1 MSESERVVEKAKHKE
16 VVEQITPSDPLLEY
30 FKNAD
35 ETLKTDF
42 ILQKEKDKA
51 DLEDFKK
58 EYQIDSLTDQID
70 QRKVQEIL
78 EFYFGG
84 KNNFFLKKIR
94 DLFPDK
100 ETMFFY

>member
-16 VVEQITPSDPLLEY
+16 LVEQITPSDPLLEY

-35 ETLKTDF
+35 KTLQTDI

-51 DLEDFKK
+51 GLEDFKK
-58 EYQIDSLTDQID
+58 EYQIDILTDQID

-78 EFYFGG
+78 EFYFGE
-84 KNNFFLKKIR
+84 K
-94 DLFPDK
+94 
-100 ETMFFY
+100 